1 MTLRN
6 EKLSFTTKKKQLKE
20 RDLFL
25 SAYNLFIEHGI
36 EKTSIDDISKNA
48 GVAKGTF
55 YLYFNDKYDI
65 LNKLILQKSNEIIKE
80 GLAKT
85 NDLGFEDFRERTL
98 FFIEYIINYL
108 KYNVS
113 LLTLINKNI
122 SWGLYRKAIMKPE
135 EYDDVKRVLDIF
147 TNNLTNEGMTKEEA
161 EMTLFMIIELV
172 GSVCFT
178 TIILKEPT
186 DIESIKP
193 ILFKKILAMLNV
205 WLKLSNFYFFFL
217 FEFRYNNINKII
229 KNL

>member
-1 MTLRN
+1 MTLRS

-20 RDLFL
+20 RDLLL
-25 SAYNLFIEHGI
+25 SAYNLFIENGI

-55 YLYFNDKYDI
+55 YLYFSDKYDI

-205 WLKLSNFYFFFL
+205 
-217 FEFRYNNINKII
+217 
-229 KNL
+229 

>member
-1 MTLRN
+1 MN
-6 EKLSFTTKKKQLKE
+6 LSTDKTNFLLKKKQLKE
-20 RDLFL
+20 KELFL
-25 SAYNLFIEHGI
+25 SAYNLFVQNGI
-36 EKTSIDDISKNA
+36 EKTSIDDIAKNA

-55 YLYFNDKYDI
+55 YLYFNDKYDL

-85 NDLGFEDFRERTL
+85 HDLGSEDFRERTL
-98 FFIEYIINYL
+98 FFIDYIINYL
-108 KYNVS
+108 KDNSS
-113 LLTLINKNI
+113 LLKLINKNI

-135 EYDDVKRVLDIF
+135 EYENVKKILDIF
-147 TNNLTNEGMTKEEA
+147 IRNLINEGMEKEEA

-193 ILFKKILAMLNV
+193 ILFKKILAML
-205 WLKLSNFYFFFL
+205 
-217 FEFRYNNINKII
+217 KI
-229 KNL
+229 

>member
-25 SAYNLFIEHGI
+25 SAYNLFIENGI

-55 YLYFNDKYDI
+55 YLYFSDKYDI

-85 NDLGFEDFRERTL
+85 NDLGFENFRERTL

-205 WLKLSNFYFFFL
+205 
-217 FEFRYNNINKII
+217 
-229 KNL
+229 

>member
-55 YLYFNDKYDI
+55 YLYFSDKYDI

-205 WLKLSNFYFFFL
+205 
-217 FEFRYNNINKII
+217 
-229 KNL
+229 